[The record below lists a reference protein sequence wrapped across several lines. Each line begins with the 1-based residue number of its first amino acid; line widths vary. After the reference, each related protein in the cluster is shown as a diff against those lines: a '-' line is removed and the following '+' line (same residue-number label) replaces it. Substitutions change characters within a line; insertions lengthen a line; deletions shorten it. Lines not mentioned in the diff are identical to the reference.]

1 MKNTLLLFI
10 IIAFGFN
17 KNQEETILVDLYG
30 DLTNDKVDERV
41 VVTELAKE
49 GEYGKIR
56 LLQIFTKKNNKW
68 IELANSKS
76 AILES
81 ESGGFSGDPFI
92 SKSLKITNGI
102 LEISHD
108 GGSSWKWFITHKFR
122 YQNNKFELI
131 GYNYLYGKP
140 CEYFETTDF
149 NLFTGIIHFEKEF
162 ETCENKEQITTKEE
176 KEEFVKK
183 IRPLPN
189 LKTINR
195 EKIKIVTPKFKNEIY
210 L

>member
-1 MKNTLLLFI
+1 MKKALLLFI
-10 IIAFGFN
+10 LIAFGFN
-17 KNQEETILVDLYG
+17 KYQEETVLVDIYG
-30 DLTNDKVDERV
+30 DLTNDKVEKRV
-41 VVTELAKE
+41 VVTELDDE
-49 GEYGKIR
+49 GEYGRIR
-56 LLQIFTKKNNKW
+56 LLQIFTKKNTKW

-81 ESGGFSGDPFI
+81 EAGGFSGDPFI

-149 NLFTGIIHFEKEF
+149 NLSTGTIHFEKEF
-162 ETCENKEQITTKEE
+162 ETCENKEQISTKDEN
-176 KEEFVKK
+176 EEFVKK
-183 IRPLPN
+183 IKPLPN
-189 LKTINR
+189 LNTINV
-195 EKIKIVTPKFKNEIY
+195 KKLKIVTPKYKNKIY